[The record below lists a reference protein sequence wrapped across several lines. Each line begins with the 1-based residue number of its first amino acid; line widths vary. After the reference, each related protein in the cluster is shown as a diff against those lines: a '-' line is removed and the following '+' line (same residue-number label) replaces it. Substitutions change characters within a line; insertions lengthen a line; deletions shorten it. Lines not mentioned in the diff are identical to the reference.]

1 MQGLHGWVVMAAE
14 VLQSSRNA
22 RRTRKWGVATSS
34 ASAVTSYRMVATT
47 AHELMKLS
55 ICHFLCEGADDMGV

>member
-1 MQGLHGWVVMAAE
+1 MLHSG
-14 VLQSSRNA
+14 RNA

-34 ASAVTSYRMVATT
+34 ASAVIDCRMVAA

-55 ICHFLCEGADDMGV
+55 ICHFLCKGADDMRI